1 MRLMGPVESNSESF
15 LSPSLFVRCMIKSI
29 ALTLRPG
36 TVPAYDYIAV
46 DKSGARSAGR
56 LDAVS
61 EAGALQLLRDR
72 QLMPVKLQPEASAR
86 DLSSAAPLAGRR
98 RAGLGRR
105 AQITSTRQLCILL
118 DAGMALP
125 RALSVVG
132 EQGNARTRPVLEA
145 VKEAVVSGKPLSSA
159 LDLPAIGLGPDLLSV
174 IAAGEGV
181 GTLSASLG
189 RVSDILEARAK
200 LRDELLS
207 SLLYPVILMIL
218 AVVSVLIVVLYLV
231 PSLGPVFEG
240 AQGEMPLMMTL
251 VLGARAS
258 LEAHGVLYAAAG
270 AVLLTGIVLS
280 ATTDAGKS
288 LAVRALLKVP
298 MIGSTL
304 RGLEAVR
311 FTTTLSALLS
321 GDVAI
326 LDAIRRSG
334 QSCLLAT
341 SRQSAQRA
349 ASEVATGTRLS
360 AALRQLTFIR
370 PSSLELIAI
379 GEDSNRLSEMLNHV
393 AATTDLET
401 RVRTERLIALFPP
414 VLTIL
419 IGVFVGGIIL
429 SVMQA
434 ITSLNQ
440 LVQ

>member
-1 MRLMGPVESNSESF
+1 M
-15 LSPSLFVRCMIKSI
+15 
-29 ALTLRPG
+29 
-36 TVPAYDYIAV
+36 PAYEYIAV
-46 DKSGARSAGR
+46 DKSGARTVGQF
-56 LDAVS
+56 
-61 EAGALQLLRDR
+61 EAGSQADALQLLRDR
-72 QLMPVKLQPEASAR
+72 QLIPVNIR
-86 DLSSAAPLAGRR
+86 AGRKPGQLLIR
-98 RAGLGRR
+98 DKSAGRLRGRLGVR
-105 AQITSTRQLCILL
+105 AQITLTRQLSILL

-125 RALSVVG
+125 RALGVVA
-132 EQGNARTRPVLEA
+132 EQGSARVRPLIES
-145 VKEAVVSGKPLSSA
+145 VKQAVVSGKPLSTA
-159 LDLPAIGLGPDLLSV
+159 LDRPEAAMGPDLLSV

-181 GTLSASLG
+181 GTLSGSLS
-189 RVSDILEARAK
+189 RVADILQARAK

-218 AVVSVLIVVLYLV
+218 AVVSVLIVVMYLV
-231 PSLGPVFEG
+231 PSLAPVFEG
-240 AQGEMPLMMTL
+240 AQGEMPVMMKL
-251 VLGARAS
+251 VMGMRAS
-258 LEAHGVLYAAAG
+258 LETYAPFYMAAS
-270 AVLLTGIVLS
+270 AVLATGGLALAMS
-280 ATTDAGKS
+280 GAGRS
-288 LAVRALLKVP
+288 LMLGLFLRLP

-334 QSCLLAT
+334 QSCMFAT
-341 SRQSAQRA
+341 SRRKAEQA
-349 ASEVATGTRLS
+349 ASQVATGSRLS
-360 AALRQLTFIR
+360 TALRQLEFIR
-370 PSSLELIAI
+370 PGSLELIAI

>member
-1 MRLMGPVESNSESF
+1 M
-15 LSPSLFVRCMIKSI
+15 
-29 ALTLRPG
+29 
-36 TVPAYDYIAV
+36 
-46 DKSGARSAGR
+46 DKSGARSVGKV
-56 LDAVS
+56 DAAS
-61 EAGALQLLRDR
+61 ETGALQLLRDR
-72 QLMPVKLQPEASAR
+72 HLMPVKLQPDTDAKDFNS
-86 DLSSAAPLAGRR
+86 DLGMSGRKGG
-98 RAGLGRR
+98 GLGRR
-105 AQITSTRQLCILL
+105 AQINLTRQLSILL
-118 DAGMALP
+118 EAGMALP
-125 RALSVVG
+125 RALAVVG
-132 EQGNARTRPVLEA
+132 EQGNARVRPALTA

-159 LDLPAIGLGPDLLSV
+159 LDAPGIGLGPDLLSV

-181 GTLSASLG
+181 GTLSGSLG

-200 LRDELLS
+200 LKDELLS

-218 AVVSVLIVVLYLV
+218 AVVSVLIVVMYLV
-231 PSLGPVFEG
+231 PSLAPVFEG

-258 LEAHGVLYAAAG
+258 LEAHGVLYVAAG
-270 AVLLTGIVLS
+270 VVLFTGLVMS

-288 LAVRALLKVP
+288 LAIRVLLKVP

-341 SRQSAQRA
+341 SRQSAERA
-349 ASEVATGTRLS
+349 GSEVATGTRLS
-360 AALRQLTFIR
+360 SALRQLDFIR
-370 PSSLELIAI
+370 PGSLELIAI
-379 GEDSNRLSEMLNHV
+379 GEDSNRLSEMLNYV

>member
-1 MRLMGPVESNSESF
+1 
-15 LSPSLFVRCMIKSI
+15 
-29 ALTLRPG
+29 
-36 TVPAYDYIAV
+36 
-46 DKSGARSAGR
+46 
-56 LDAVS
+56 
-61 EAGALQLLRDR
+61 
-72 QLMPVKLQPEASAR
+72 MP
-86 DLSSAAPLAGRR
+86 
-98 RAGLGRR
+98 
-105 AQITSTRQLCILL
+105 
-118 DAGMALP
+118 
-125 RALSVVG
+125 
-132 EQGNARTRPVLEA
+132 
-145 VKEAVVSGKPLSSA
+145 
-159 LDLPAIGLGPDLLSV
+159 
-174 IAAGEGV
+174 
-181 GTLSASLG
+181 G

-207 SLLYPVILMIL
+207 SLLYPVILMLL
-218 AVVSVLIVVLYLV
+218 AVASVLIVVMYLV
-231 PSLGPVFEG
+231 PSLAPVFEG
-240 AQGEMPLMMTL
+240 AQGEMPMMMKL

-258 LEAHGVLYAAAG
+258 FEVYGLFYALAG
-270 AVLLTGIVLS
+270 ALALAGMVIA
-280 ATTDAGKS
+280 ATTDAGK
-288 LAVRALLKVP
+288 LLTIRVLLKLP
-298 MIGSTL
+298 LIGPTL

-341 SRQSAQRA
+341 SRRSAERA
-349 ASEVATGTRLS
+349 ASDVATGTRLS
-360 AALRQLTFIR
+360 AALRQLDFIR
-370 PSSLELIAI
+370 PGSLELIAI
-379 GEDSNRLSEMLNHV
+379 GEDSNRLAEMLNHV